1 MDQPHSLTL
10 SLHHNLLKPEKGT
23 HQPHSSTARLLGT
36 AQTFREGDE
45 TPGTLRSPSGRSV
58 SVVRQHLKSRDAPSQ
73 AHLDCIPHQA
83 SHEQKPNPGSLC
95 GESPNNRT
103 PGSCLSKSERRPRG
117 REPEAVPRGP
127 PHSLGSMSGQCWG
140 CPKGLGYLQEIFATI
155 YQELDTT
162 EAT

>member
-117 REPEAVPRGP
+117 REPEAVPQGP
-127 PHSLGSMSGQCWG
+127 PPESRIDVWSVLGVPERTG
-140 CPKGLGYLQEIFATI
+140 IFARDI
-155 YQELDTT
+155 CNQLSGIGHD
-162 EAT
+162 